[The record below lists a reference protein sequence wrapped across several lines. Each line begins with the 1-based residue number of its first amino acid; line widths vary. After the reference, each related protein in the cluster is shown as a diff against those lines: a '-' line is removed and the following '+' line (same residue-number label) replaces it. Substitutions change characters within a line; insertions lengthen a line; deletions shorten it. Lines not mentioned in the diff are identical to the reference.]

1 MQRRFLRKRGAAGER
16 LLPLGG
22 AVAQRLRGFES
33 AEPEKTVK
41 RSSRRTGVNL
51 QFFSVQPTPL
61 GLKGASSPFFVAP
74 ARRNRCDLA
83 VLNAQHLLRKPVCDL
98 KAPLGLSCLAG
109 TAALFFSFGVKR
121 EHPSATTSYP
131 AALQLPLFLY
141 TLCKKSTGKLRRT
154 SRLTDTRIFFI
165 TTKDPARGSIPRYG
179 GTSAPR
185 QGPWTPGAAR
195 PDQPRGT
202 PPARWGTP

>member
-1 MQRRFLRKRGAAGER
+1 MAGNGSCCACS
-16 LLPLGG
+16 PGG
-22 AVAQRLRGFES
+22 AVAQRLRGCKS

-51 QFFSVQPTPL
+51 QFFPVEPSSL

-121 EHPSATTSYP
+121 EHPRQPPLAP
-131 AALQLPLFLY
+131 AERLY
-141 TLCKKSTGKLRRT
+141 TPLATEEAKKTKRT
-154 SRLTDTRIFFI
+154 SSEEPVRHG
-165 TTKDPARGSIPRYG
+165 RGSKFRTH
-179 GTSAPR
+179 GTRFWRPLLYQLSY
-185 QGPWTPGAAR
+185 TPIGIR
-195 PDQPRGT
+195 
-202 PPARWGTP
+202 

>member
-1 MQRRFLRKRGAAGER
+1 MQCRFLRKCGAAGGR
-16 LLPLGG
+16 SLPLGG
-22 AVAQRLRGFES
+22 AVAQRLRSYKS

-51 QFFSVQPTPL
+51 QFFSGVALLFGVKRGEQPL
-61 GLKGASSPFFVAP
+61 FRGSSASKSLVVFW
-74 ARRNRCDLA
+74 
-83 VLNAQHLLRKPVCDL
+83 
-98 KAPLGLSCLAG
+98 
-109 TAALFFSFGVKR
+109 FSFATKR

-131 AALQLPLFLY
+131 VPLQLPLFLY

-165 TTKDPARGSIPRYG
+165 TAKDPVRGSTPRCG

-185 QGPWTPGAAR
+185 REPWRPGAAR
-195 PDQPRGT
+195 PSPPRGT

>member
-1 MQRRFLRKRGAAGER
+1 MQCRFLRKCGAAGGR

-22 AVAQRLRGFES
+22 AVAQRLRGFKS

-41 RSSRRTGVNL
+41 RSSVFSGVAL
-51 QFFSVQPTPL
+51 LFGVKRGEQPL
-61 GLKGASSPFFVAP
+61 FRGSSASKSLVVFW
-74 ARRNRCDLA
+74 
-83 VLNAQHLLRKPVCDL
+83 
-98 KAPLGLSCLAG
+98 
-109 TAALFFSFGVKR
+109 FSFATKR

-131 AALQLPLFLY
+131 VPLQLPLFLY

-165 TTKDPARGSIPRYG
+165 TAKDPVRGSTPRCG
-179 GTSAPR
+179 GTSAPPR
-185 QGPWTPGAAR
+185 EPWRPGAAR
-195 PDQPRGT
+195 PGPPRGT